1 MLIYYPKI
9 VSFTRVDMVKRKVL
23 DRQCL
28 EELVRLV
35 NEELDAGHALIK
47 DRLSAIDIEMYDLEN
62 RLSRLYDALE
72 TGRLTLDDLAPR
84 IKELRMRQDELS
96 KTRVVAEAEMTL
108 QGYQHID
115 IDAVHAYV
123 TDLQS
128 LLDES
133 GVAQRKAFL
142 RSFVKKIVVE
152 KEEVKLYYN
161 LPVPPDGRKKEV
173 VGVLPIDTLIG
184 DRGIRTPD
192 LCHDMTAVLHS
203 SPHFF

>member
-1 MLIYYPKI
+1 
-9 VSFTRVDMVKRKVL
+9 
-23 DRQCL
+23 
-28 EELVRLV
+28 
-35 NEELDAGHALIK
+35 
-47 DRLSAIDIEMYDLEN
+47 
-62 RLSRLYDALE
+62 
-72 TGRLTLDDLAPR
+72 
-84 IKELRMRQDELS
+84 MRQDELS
-96 KTRVVAEAEMTL
+96 KTRVVTEAEMTL

-128 LLDES
+128 LLGES

-173 VGVLPIDTLIG
+173 VGVLPIDTPSGVFTI
-184 DRGIRTPD
+184 
-192 LCHDMTAVLHS
+192 V
-203 SPHFF
+203 